1 MENNYY
7 SLPKLPF
14 DNKALMP
21 YISEEQ
27 LKLHYEKHHNAY
39 VNKAN
44 EIIKKIESSRQN
56 NQEIDQ
62 KATLKAL
69 SFNIGG
75 IVLHNL
81 FWENLTPKDK
91 FVNLTKGILFDAI
104 SKEFDSFD
112 KFRKEFSDSA
122 VNVEGSGWS
131 ALTFD
136 KQTKRLFVMQIEK
149 HNVNLYPNFE
159 ILLVLDVWEHA
170 YYLDYKN
177 ERAKFVDGFW
187 NIVNWKEVENRYK
200 NAIKK

>member
-1 MENNYY
+1 M
-7 SLPKLPF
+7 
-14 DNKALMP
+14 
-21 YISEEQ
+21 
-27 LKLHYEKHHNAY
+27 
-39 VNKAN
+39 NKAN

-122 VNVEGSGWS
+122 VNVEGSGWT